1 LSLKQIQFLFLV
13 FLQPFSVYVYPHVA
27 AWLAKLKDA
36 LKMLREANFLRRIFV
51 GGWVLDTASAD
62 ALYEALPNTFLQ
74 QLYGMTE
81 TFCSTLSPIE
91 AVPQKI
97 QRCIQEG
104 KWK

>member
-1 LSLKQIQFLFLV
+1 
-13 FLQPFSVYVYPHVA
+13 VA

-81 TFCSTLSPIE
+81 KFCSTLSPIE

-104 KWK
+104 KWKGFIIFFLDL